1 MYYVVC
7 YSLVDVLL
15 VGHGDRGMVTVQR
28 TSQRRGPDD
37 VDQGTRVVGR
47 VDIRAGRAGRCAAV
61 RQVVSEVRS
70 QELSDVAGFANDLGV
85 VNQHAAFEQREYN
98 IKYYKNMYGL
108 TGGVCRHFKVFLR
121 SIEYHNGIEAAV
133 NHSL

>member
-1 MYYVVC
+1 MYYVVY

-98 IKYYKNMYGL
+98 IKYYKKYVWTDRGRMSPFQGFPKKY
-108 TGGVCRHFKVFLR
+108 RI
-121 SIEYHNGIEAAV
+121 S
-133 NHSL
+133 